1 MNVVA
6 DYQAK
11 IQLIVEGQDKL
22 RKLEKEID
30 NITKQLDSIRNKAG
44 GIFNQKDLSK
54 NTEELEAQLR
64 VVKRIEEAQKAQINQ
79 GQQQL
84 RSIEKEKRI
93 LFEQEKRQLAEL
105 DILRADNIQKEVV
118 RYQGL
123 GKAIKGSLSSA
134 AIGGAFPLL
143 FGQSPQ
149 AAVGGA
155 IGGLFGG
162 AGGGFAGSL
171 VGTAI
176 GELAAAKSAVNEL
189 GKELGFSEGQL
200 VTLSKAFKQAGRDA
214 DNFDSAIRN
223 IEGVGLSTAET
234 ASAVKLASEL
244 TEEYGGKIDKITQ
257 ALANALEGGKVSIS
271 TLNSFTAQGIPI
283 QEKLAEKYGVSRDK
297 LLQLT
302 KDGKVSVQDLV
313 NELIEIG
320 RAAEKTVSKSET
332 AFEKFKT
339 SVENLS
345 TAIADIA
352 TVLLRTLAP
361 ALDTVLTKI
370 TAGINGLNTL
380 LQAGAGRQLGLAG
393 LSFTFGATSQ
403 GVDNIKGA
411 LEAISGISP
420 QSVKEV
426 NTLLSNLD
434 DASRNLRR
442 VGPLDPNAQLAE
454 QLQGQ
459 IFEQRKR
466 LLSIQRGL
474 GGKAAEANIGAI
486 TAPVQLPASAKSG
499 PKPPKDRTA
508 QLLAD
513 LKATQE
519 ISKFEDMIR
528 DAQFEYNELKVIDL
542 QYKKRAAD
550 IERDT
555 TKQLL
560 NANYETEKAAILKIK
575 DARLRDAELV
585 KLDAIRKLERDITAE
600 YYRRAGLDT
609 RFLIQRE
616 GAGAFDT
623 SLDLDPNS
631 KAIEKLDEYKQELEK
646 LVDPINN
653 AAKGAEAIGT
663 AFNSAFTE
671 LITGTK
677 NAQEVLAN
685 FFRDVGKSFVDM
697 AGKIISQLL
706 IIYAY
711 KSLLGIFGGRSTGLF
726 TGEGPVSG
734 ASVFGAGQ
742 AGFNPAAFTPG
753 LKFAEGGFVTGPT
766 RALIGEGGE
775 SEYVI
780 PASKMKSA
788 MNRYATGARGNA
800 VLSGGDETSGG
811 GMATMAPAAIDVRY
825 NVERI
830 NNVDYV
836 TNQEFQAG
844 LQQAA
849 TQGAERGQQLA
860 LRRLQQSVTTRR
872 RLGI

>member
-1 MNVVA
+1 MAGYRA
-6 DYQAK
+6 DIEIGVKGLRDLQAFRREVD
-11 IQLIVEGQDKL
+11 L
-22 RKLEKEID
+22 
-30 NITKQLDSIRNKAG
+30 
-44 GIFNQKDLSK
+44 LSK
-54 NTEELEAQLR
+54 GITAVNNNLGGAAQSVDNYNRNLQEAARNLNAVNAGTIAERDAVRQYVTALGKSNAAR
-64 VVKRIEEAQKAQINQ
+64 NRQNKLIQDEINSRE
-79 GQQQL
+79 
-84 RSIEKEKRI
+84 RSVR
-93 LFEQEKRQLAEL
+93 LAEREL
-105 DILRADNIQKEVV
+105 QISKQSALLA
-118 RYQGL
+118 
-123 GKAIKGSLSSA
+123 GKFSP
-134 AIGGAFPLL
+134 IGGAENIPGSPAFLKAQRKRRQEQISGATLGAGFPLL
-143 FGQSPQ
+143 FGGGPGAVIGGGLGGLLGAGPQ
-149 AAVGGA
+149 A
-155 IGGLFGG
+155 
-162 AGGGFAGSL
+162 
-171 VGTAI
+171 
-176 GELAAAKSAVNEL
+176 LAAQIGLSAL
-189 GKELGFSEGQL
+189 GQQLDIFAASTFEGARQL
-200 VTLSKAFKQAGRDA
+200 TSTSKAFEFMQEKLLFTSEASKEKAIQLEAEGKA
-214 DNFDSAIRN
+214 AELSAL
-223 IEGVGLSTAET
+223 LS
-234 ASAVKLASEL
+234 
-244 TEEYGGKIDKITQ
+244 EE
-257 ALANALEGGKVSIS
+257 LANALGNKAAQSLIDLGKTTDKTTELWNKLTLQLQTLLAGPLNGLLSYINSLLS
-271 TLNSFTAQGIPI
+271 TFSNRLRFNQLQKDLAGNKEFESDVTRLRAARGRGARIGALQSADFDELLKKYAPLVQNTAQIP
-283 QEKLAEKYGVSRDK
+283 LTAADK
-297 LLQLT
+297 R
-302 KDGKVSVQDLV
+302 
-313 NELIEIG
+313 LI
-320 RAAEKTVSKSET
+320 
-332 AFEKFKT
+332 
-339 SVENLS
+339 
-345 TAIADIA
+345 
-352 TVLLRTLAP
+352 AP
-361 ALDTVLTKI
+361 P
-370 TAGINGLNTL
+370 
-380 LQAGAGRQLGLAG
+380 
-393 LSFTFGATSQ
+393 
-403 GVDNIKGA
+403 KGA
-411 LEAISGISP
+411 
-420 QSVKEV
+420 K
-426 NTLLSNLD
+426 
-434 DASRNLRR
+434 
-442 VGPLDPNAQLAE
+442 
-454 QLQGQ
+454 
-459 IFEQRKR
+459 
-466 LLSIQRGL
+466 
-474 GGKAAEANIGAI
+474 
-486 TAPVQLPASAKSG
+486 G

-550 IERDT
+550 IERDI

-585 KLDAIRKLERDITAE
+585 KLDAVRKLERDITAE

-631 KAIEKLDEYKQELEK
+631 KAIEKLDEYKKELEK

-653 AAKGAEAIGT
+653 AANGAEAIGK

-753 LKFAEGGFVTGPT
+753 LQFFTPGLQFAEGGFVTGPT

-788 MNRYATGARGNA
+788 MNRYAAGARGNA

-849 TQGAERGQQLA
+849 SQGAERGQQLA